1 MTIGLTPGGSLLDGY
16 TPPPGSGDELLD
28 EAGQVR
34 GAWSYLVR
42 ALDALGPAE
51 LAARRRHAERLLRN
65 DGVTYNIHGDTT
77 GHSTAWALDPLPLVV
92 GSDEWAGIE
101 AGVAQ
106 RAELLDLVLR
116 DLYGRR
122 TLINRGLVPPEVVF
136 AHRGFLRPC
145 DGTADGPAHQLVL
158 YAADLGRDRHGDRW
172 VLADR
177 AQAPSGAGYALE
189 NRVVVSRVFPSVYRD
204 AGVHRLAPFFR
215 TLRSSL
221 ADRAP
226 AGVEDPRVVIL
237 TPGRW
242 NESYF
247 EHAYLASSLGYA
259 LVEGADLTVRDG
271 QVWLRALGGLE
282 RVDVILRRVD
292 GWFCDPLELRPD
304 SQLGVPG
311 LLEAIRRGTV
321 SVVNPIGTGVLENP
335 GLLPFL
341 DTACR
346 RLLGED
352 LRLPSPPTWWC
363 GDPTGRSHVLANLHR
378 LAIKPI
384 ARRAGRTS
392 RFGARLSVA
401 ELDDLRAR
409 IEAAPHLWVGQEPV
423 DVSSTPTLTPDGLAA
438 HHAVLRTYAVARD
451 TGYQVMAGGLTRVAP
466 DPEALVISGQ
476 AGGISKDTWV
486 IASEPELQSGF
497 WLHRGPGVEALDP
510 AGTMPSRAAEHL
522 FWMGR
527 YAERAEQTIRLV
539 RTIVDRRT
547 DFAGRDDPAGDECI
561 AVLLGALTHLTGTY
575 PGFVPGS
582 IGDDGASADRL
593 AHPDEELRALLTDP
607 TRTGSL
613 AADLAALVAAA
624 DAVRDQLSPDT
635 WLVVS
640 NLRHELGLLRGFA
653 PDEGAT
659 AALGG
664 LLRSLLALAG
674 LAAESMVR
682 DPGWQFLDAGR
693 RVERAL
699 RLLALLRAS
708 VVPVRSTAAE
718 SLMLESVLVAAES
731 IITYRRRYRSQA
743 QVETLLDLL
752 LLDTTNPR
760 SVAYQLARL
769 SEDVEG
775 MPRPERLRLD
785 ADQHLVLE
793 ATTHL
798 RLADTAA
805 LSRGGGDAVRWQ
817 LDTFLADQARLLTEA
832 ADAVDTCHFAHLQAP
847 MPVGRPE
854 LTDAGTE
861 RGADA

>member
-1 MTIGLTPGGSLLDGY
+1 MTTTSTGTSLLDGY
-16 TPPPGSGDELLD
+16 APAPGAGDELFD
-28 EAGQVR
+28 ADGR
-34 GAWSYLVR
+34 IRDAWSYLVG
-42 ALDALGPAE
+42 ALDALGPSE
-51 LAARRRHAERLLRN
+51 LAARRRHADRLLRN
-65 DGVTYNIHGDTT
+65 DGVTYPVHGDTA
-77 GHSTAWALDPLPLVV
+77 GPAGAWALDPVPLVV
-92 GSDEWAGIE
+92 GSDEWAAIE

-122 TLINRGLVPPEVVF
+122 TLVHRGVVPPEVVF

-145 DGTADGPAHQLVL
+145 DRTTDGTAHQLVL
-158 YAADLGRDRHGDRW
+158 YAADLGRDRHGDRF

-189 NRVVVSRVFPSVYRD
+189 NRVVVSRVFPSIYRD

-221 ADRAP
+221 AARAP
-226 AGVEDPRVVIL
+226 DGIEDPRVVIL

-247 EHAYLASSLGYA
+247 EHAYLASSLGYS
-259 LVEGADLTVRDG
+259 LVEGTDLVVRDG
-271 QVWLRALGGLE
+271 RVWLRALGGLE
-282 RVDVILRRVD
+282 PVDVILRRVD

-304 SQLGVPG
+304 SRLGVPG
-311 LLEAIRRGTV
+311 LLEAVRRGTV
-321 SVVNPIGTGVLENP
+321 RVVNPIGAGVLENP
-335 GLLPFL
+335 GLVPFL
-341 DTACR
+341 ATACR

-363 GDPTGRSHVLANLHR
+363 GDPAGRSHVLAHLDR
-378 LAIKPI
+378 LTIKPI
-384 ARRAGRTS
+384 ARRAGRTTV
-392 RFGARLSVA
+392 FGARLSRA
-401 ELDDLRAR
+401 ERDELRAR
-409 IEAAPHLWVGQEPV
+409 IDAAPHLWVGQEPIE
-423 DVSSTPTLTPDGLAA
+423 VSSAPTLTAAGLAA
-438 HHAVLRTYAVARD
+438 HHAVLRSFAVARD
-451 TGYQVMAGGLTRVAP
+451 AGYQVMAGGLTRVG
-466 DPEALVISGQ
+466 PEPEGLVISGQ

-486 IASEPELQSGF
+486 IASEPEQQSGF

-522 FWMGR
+522 FWLGR
-527 YAERAEQTIRLV
+527 YAERAEQTIRLL

-561 AVLLGALTHLTGTY
+561 AALLGALTHLTGTY

-582 IGDDGASADRL
+582 DGDDGTAT
-593 AHPDEELRALLTDP
+593 AHLGAPDGELRALLTDA

-613 AADLAALVAAA
+613 AADLGALVYAA

-640 NLRHELGLLRGFA
+640 NLRHELDLLERFT

-699 RLLALLRAS
+699 RLLSLLRAT

-718 SLMLESVLVAAES
+718 SLMLESVLVSAES

-752 LLDTTNPR
+752 LLDATNPR

-769 SEDVEG
+769 GEDVEG

-798 RLADTAA
+798 RLADTGA
-805 LSRGGGDAVRWQ
+805 LARGAGDAVRWH
-817 LDTFLADQARLLTEA
+817 LDGFLAEQARLLTEA
-832 ADAVDTCHFAHLQAP
+832 ADAIDTCHFAHLQAP
-847 MPVGRPE
+847 MAVGLPE
-854 LTDAGTE
+854 QREPA
-861 RGADA
+861 